1 MASNLSR
8 AEPDGAGRSTA
19 ARTVLSHYRQG
30 EVMNAFT
37 SFAAATT
44 AAAVLAIGLAGGATA
59 AGHTPAA
66 HDGVTGRA
74 AAGTA
79 PACIERTSVTNKP
92 EGGVRVHLRNFCGRT
107 MHVKVVVK
115 NWSDSGCKSMPNGS
129 GWLFQT
135 VGGRYDRTVVC

>member
-1 MASNLSR
+1 
-8 AEPDGAGRSTA
+8 
-19 ARTVLSHYRQG
+19 
-30 EVMNAFT
+30 MNAFT

-66 HDGVTGRA
+66 HDGVTGRAA

>member
-1 MASNLSR
+1 MRSITSALAAS
-8 AEPDGAGRSTA
+8 
-19 ARTVLSHYRQG
+19 
-30 EVMNAFT
+30 
-37 SFAAATT
+37 AAAT
-44 AAAVLAIGLAGGATA
+44 ALALGLVGGATA
-59 AGHTPAA
+59 ADRA
-66 HDGVTGRA
+66 DTGQDRRAGQVA

-107 MHVKVVVK
+107 MHVKVIVK
-115 NWSDSGCKSMPNGS
+115 NWSDSGCTSMPNGS